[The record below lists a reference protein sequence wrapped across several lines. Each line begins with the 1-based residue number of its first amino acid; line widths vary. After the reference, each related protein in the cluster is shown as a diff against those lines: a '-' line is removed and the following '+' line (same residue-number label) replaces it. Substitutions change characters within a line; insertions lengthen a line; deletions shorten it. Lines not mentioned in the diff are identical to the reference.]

1 MIFIRGNIKIYTP
14 ERGSGLQ
21 VLILLKW
28 NGGGKGGDCRH
39 PEMERR
45 KGRGGTADTL
55 KWNGGGEGGTA
66 DTLKW
71 NGGGEGGDC
80 RHPEIVLSS
89 Y

>member
-28 NGGGKGGDCRH
+28 NGGGKGG
-39 PEMERR
+39 
-45 KGRGGTADTL
+45 
-55 KWNGGGEGGTA
+55 TA

-80 RHPEIVLSS
+80 RHPEMEWRRGRVGDSRHPEIVLSS